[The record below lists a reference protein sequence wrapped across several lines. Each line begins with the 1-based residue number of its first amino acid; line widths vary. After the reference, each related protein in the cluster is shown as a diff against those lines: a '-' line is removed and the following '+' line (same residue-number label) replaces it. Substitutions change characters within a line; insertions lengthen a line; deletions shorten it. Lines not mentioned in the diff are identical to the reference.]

1 MPQIQQSICK
11 HLAKQ
16 SVSST
21 RILKKLFFALQDCYP
36 TKNSDKLAVKKFNNN
51 FPEYEIMDS
60 QKNKTL
66 NNTLRDI
73 YESRYNELPRLFK
86 LFKQEKEQSS
96 AINLATLLF
105 NLSKLIPG
113 KINNVQKKCFI
124 EVVRLIPSP
133 RFNLTHTE
141 IYFASNPEIHPQAP

>member
-1 MPQIQQSICK
+1 
-11 HLAKQ
+11 
-16 SVSST
+16 
-21 RILKKLFFALQDCYP
+21 
-36 TKNSDKLAVKKFNNN
+36 
-51 FPEYEIMDS
+51 MDS

-133 RFNLTHTE
+133 PFQFDAHRNLLCLKSRNPSASTLISFPYKTTPHDLFISIRYKLWTLHT
-141 IYFASNPEIHPQAP
+141 IKI